1 MENIKDKELDTLV
14 KGLKEM
20 EANDFSIDS
29 FIVTNKDVI
38 RR

>member
-1 MENIKDKELDTLV
+1 MENVKDKELDALL

-20 EANDFSIDS
+20 EANDFSIDG
-29 FIVTNKDVI
+29 FVITNKDVI

>member
-1 MENIKDKELDTLV
+1 MENVKDKELDALV

-29 FIVTNKDVI
+29 FIITNKDVI